1 MIPLIPSPGIP
12 KIVSTPHSISR
23 SIRIA
28 AAVFAMNFLLM
39 CVMRGIGG
47 MWSRGRREMQPRVH
61 GPKWR
66 HLTDD
71 DARHAPE
78 NVMTQLI
85 IRFIVGGLFVSAFAL
100 IGSML
105 KPKSFAGLFGAAPS
119 VALATLAL
127 TISKDGKAY
136 AAVEARSM
144 VAGAAALF
152 IYCVVVM
159 LLLKRTRMRTLAATS
174 SALAVWLGVA
184 IALWWGF
191 LK

>member
-1 MIPLIPSPGIP
+1 
-12 KIVSTPHSISR
+12 
-23 SIRIA
+23 
-28 AAVFAMNFLLM
+28 
-39 CVMRGIGG
+39 
-47 MWSRGRREMQPRVH
+47 
-61 GPKWR
+61 
-66 HLTDD
+66 
-71 DARHAPE
+71 
-78 NVMTQLI
+78 MTQLI
-85 IRFIVGGLFVSAFAL
+85 LRFIVGGLFVSAFAV

-127 TISKDGKAY
+127 TISKNGKSE

-144 VAGAAALF
+144 VAGAAALL
-152 IYCVVVM
+152 IYCVVV
-159 LLLKRTRMRTLAATS
+159 LLLLRRTRMGTIAATS

>member
-1 MIPLIPSPGIP
+1 
-12 KIVSTPHSISR
+12 V
-23 SIRIA
+23 
-28 AAVFAMNFLLM
+28 
-39 CVMRGIGG
+39 
-47 MWSRGRREMQPRVH
+47 
-61 GPKWR
+61 
-66 HLTDD
+66 
-71 DARHAPE
+71 
-78 NVMTQLI
+78 TQLI

-136 AAVEARSM
+136 AAMEARSM

-152 IYCVVVM
+152 IYCVLVM
-159 LLLKRTRMRTLAATS
+159 LLLKPTRLRTLAATS
-174 SALAVWLGVA
+174 STLAVWLGVA
-184 IALWWGF
+184 IAMWWGF